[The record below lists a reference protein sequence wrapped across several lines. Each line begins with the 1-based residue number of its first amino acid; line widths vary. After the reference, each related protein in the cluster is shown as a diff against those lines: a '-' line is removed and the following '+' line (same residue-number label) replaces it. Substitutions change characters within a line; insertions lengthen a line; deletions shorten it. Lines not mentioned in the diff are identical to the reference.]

1 MRAIIA
7 GMTRPRSVWLVAAPL
22 MAAASLGAHGLAY
35 RLASRVAG
43 TVADDTHGYLA
54 YLSLAVA
61 PAAALVLVILAL
73 RVLRSDA
80 GVARRPLPWTPFAVA
95 PPVAFALQE
104 HLERLLAT
112 GAVPFSTATEPT
124 FVLGLALQF
133 PFALAAY
140 AATRALLGSADR
152 IAAVRA
158 RSARFVAPSHSLTPV
173 AAAVERLLPAR
184 VCFRPNGRSPPLVA

>member
-1 MRAIIA
+1 
-7 GMTRPRSVWLVAAPL
+7 

-35 RLASRVAG
+35 RLASPVAG

-54 YLSLAVA
+54 YLSLAVV
-61 PAAALVLVILAL
+61 PAAALVLAVLAL
-73 RVLRSDA
+73 HVLRSDST
-80 GVARRPLPWTPFAVA
+80 VVRPPLPWAPFAVA
-95 PPVAFALQE
+95 PPIAFALQE

-112 GAVPFSTATEPT
+112 GAVPLSTATEPT

-158 RSARFVAPSHSLTPV
+158 RPAPFVPATRSLTPV
-173 AAAVERLLPAR
+173 AAAVERLVPAR
-184 VCFRPNGRSPPLVA
+184 VALRANGRAPPLLA

>member
-1 MRAIIA
+1 M
-7 GMTRPRSVWLVAAPL
+7 S
-22 MAAASLGAHGLAY
+22 AHGLAY
-35 RLASRVAG
+35 RLASPVAG

-54 YLSLAVA
+54 YFSLAVV
-61 PAAALVLVILAL
+61 PAAALVLVVLVFH
-73 RVLRSDA
+73 VLRS
-80 GVARRPLPWTPFAVA
+80 GTTVVRPPLPWAPFAVA

-112 GAVPFSTATEPT
+112 GPVPLSTATEPT

-152 IAAVRA
+152 IAAVRVT
-158 RSARFVAPSHSLTPV
+158 SAPLVAPSHSLTRV
-173 AAAVERLLPAR
+173 VAAVERLVPAR
-184 VCFRPNGRSPPLVA
+184 IGFRPNGRAPPLLA